1 MFYLRIFLL
10 GTRNA
15 IGAPRSSHF
24 CSVLRPALAVVE
36 PILTDLVAEERALVQ
51 FFGDEYVE
59 YRRRVGTMM
68 PLIG

>member
-1 MFYLRIFLL
+1 MSL
-10 GTRNA
+10 
-15 IGAPRSSHF
+15 
-24 CSVLRPALAVVE
+24 ALAIVE